1 MGFHPVVKC
10 VESDGFTSAN
20 KNVSPELL
28 RRMKVAYRLAAE
40 ASHGTADSMW
50 TNISINHKAN
60 KYRVLD
66 LRSLYSMHVTRLPC
80 WMRYGYVEE
89 IYVDTLPSDRA
100 YQESTKG
107 KLWKQ

>member
-40 ASHGTADSMW
+40 ASHGTADSM
-50 TNISINHKAN
+50 
-60 KYRVLD
+60 
-66 LRSLYSMHVTRLPC
+66 
-80 WMRYGYVEE
+80 
-89 IYVDTLPSDRA
+89 
-100 YQESTKG
+100 
-107 KLWKQ
+107 